1 MRFVRLLPRQR
12 GPLLGGVAV
21 IASGI
26 GLAAMVFALVDAYVW
41 KPLPYAD
48 PDRLVSID
56 FAGRLPTP
64 GAPRVTQAELPSLA
78 SWRDRRD
85 LFEGLAAFEDGDW
98 LRIELSGRILPV
110 RTVAASRDLF
120 QVLGL
125 APRWTDPD
133 PASAWVSCR
142 LATTLSG
149 GELQAGRSARIVQDG
164 RLYVQ
169 GVLPTDFLLPE
180 PDRTFPFDVLVA
192 LPDGYV
198 MTKNG
203 ASTSWPHFVARL
215 RPGVAP
221 DVAAAALTATMP
233 GAAEVEVQVVPLMTA
248 MTVSVRGLATGA
260 LLASGLIVL
269 VCWMNVFSIALTRGL
284 YRAPEIATRAA
295 LGATPARIARLL
307 AAEGVQVALLGAVF
321 ALVVARLTLATVVG
335 VLPPQFSTLG
345 VPAMAARAAL
355 AIVLTAAIA
364 GVSWTLASILAWQF
378 GAERQTRLAAGRD
391 GRVIRLLRFGI
402 VTGQLA
408 IASVFLAGAVL
419 LGRSY
424 LNLMGVDV
432 GMSQWSETLTVAHDP
447 GLPEALWR
455 ETVDRTIAAFRRVP
469 GVRAAGA
476 SLYGFLDGRGVR
488 EGVLLD
494 ARMADYRGA
503 NIAEENMRENGLAVV
518 DSTIVTAGYFDAMG
532 LAIVAGRRSSADESD
547 AVVANETLARR
558 FFGGQS
564 PIGAALSLVSGRTVT
579 IVGVV
584 HDVRAKGITVPPRP
598 AVYEVG
604 ASNWRRGTV
613 TYVVSFGDA
622 AQARTGW
629 RNVVQQVDRMA
640 VVLDS
645 GSVGDRLN
653 RSIRDRTFAAL
664 VVSLFA
670 LATIVVTALGLAGIV
685 AYTVVRR
692 THDIAVRLAIG
703 AGRRR
708 VVVLV
713 VRDALAA
720 GTCGVIGGLIAS
732 IWLSRGLDSL
742 LFGIRPADVAT
753 LLLAGASL
761 LGIVLGAALVPA
773 MRAARIEPATALRI
787 D

>member
-21 IASGI
+21 IAAGV

-56 FAGRLPTP
+56 FAARLPTP
-64 GAPRVTQAELPSLA
+64 GAPRVTQADLPSLV

-85 LFEGLAAFEDGDW
+85 LFEDLAAFEDRDW
-98 LRIELSGRILPV
+98 LRVELSGRILPV

-133 PASAWVSCR
+133 PASAWVSRR

-149 GELQAGRSARIVQDG
+149 GELQSGQSARIVPDG

-169 GVLPTDFLLPE
+169 GVLPPDFLLPE
-180 PDRTFPFDVLVA
+180 PDRTLPPDVLVE
-192 LPDGYV
+192 LPDGPV

-203 ASTSWPHFVARL
+203 ASTSWPRFVARL
-215 RPGVAP
+215 RAGVAP
-221 DVAAAALTATMP
+221 DVAAAALSATMP
-233 GAAEVEVQVVPLMTA
+233 SGEAVQVTPLTTA
-248 MTVSVRGLATGA
+248 MTARVRALATGA
-260 LLASGLIVL
+260 LLASGLIVV

-284 YRAPEIATRAA
+284 YRAPEIATRTA
-295 LGATPARIARLL
+295 LGATPIRIVRLL
-307 AAEGVQVALLGAVF
+307 AAEGAQMALFGAVF

-335 VLPPQFSTLG
+335 VLPPQFATLG
-345 VPAMAARAAL
+345 VPAVTSRVAL

-378 GAERQTRLAAGRD
+378 GGERQTRLAAGRD

-408 IASVFLAGAVL
+408 VSSVFLAGAIL

-424 LNLMGVDV
+424 LNLMGIDV
-432 GMSQWSETLTVAHDP
+432 GMNRWSETLTVAHDP
-447 GLPEALWR
+447 GLPDALWR
-455 ETVDRTIAAFRRVP
+455 ETVDRTIAAFRRMP

-476 SLYGFLDGRGVR
+476 SRFGFLDGRGAQRLVH
-488 EGVLLD
+488 LD
-494 ARMADYRGA
+494 ARMADYLGA
-503 NIAEENMRENGLAVV
+503 NDVDEIMRARGIASV
-518 DSTIVTAGYFDAMG
+518 DSTIVTDGYFDAMG
-532 LAIVAGRRSSADESD
+532 LAIVAGRHPRAEESD
-547 AVVANETLARR
+547 AVVANETLARQ
-558 FFGGQS
+558 FFGDQS
-564 PIGAALSLVSGRTVT
+564 PIGATLSLAGGKSVT

-584 HDVRAKGITVPPRP
+584 RDVRAKGITVPPRP
-598 AVYEVG
+598 ALYEVDD
-604 ASNWRRGTV
+604 SNWGRGTV

-645 GSVGDRLN
+645 GSVGDRLD
-653 RSIRDRTFAAL
+653 RSIRDRTFATL

-670 LATIVVTALGLAGIV
+670 FATIVVTALGLAGIV

-708 VVVLV
+708 VIALV

-720 GTCGVIGGLIAS
+720 GTCGVVGGLIAS

-742 LFGIRPADVAT
+742 LFGVRPADLAM
-753 LLLAGASL
+753 LLLSGVSL
-761 LGIVLGAALVPA
+761 LGIVLGAAIVPA
-773 MRAARIEPATALRI
+773 LRAARIEPATALRM

>member
-1 MRFVRLLPRQR
+1 MRFGRLLPTQR

-21 IASGI
+21 IAAGV
-26 GLAAMVFALVDAYVW
+26 GLAAMVFALADAYVW

-64 GAPRVTQAELPSLA
+64 GAPRVTQADLPSLA
-78 SWRDRRD
+78 SWRARRD
-85 LFEGLAAFEDGDW
+85 LFEDLAAFEDRDW
-98 LRIELSGRILPV
+98 LRVELSGRILPV

-133 PASAWVSCR
+133 PASAWVSRR

-149 GELQAGRSARIVQDG
+149 GELQAGRSARIVPDG

-180 PDRTFPFDVLVA
+180 PDRTLPPDVLVA
-192 LPDGYV
+192 LQDGPV

-203 ASTSWPHFVARL
+203 ASTTWPRFVARL

-221 DVAAAALTATMP
+221 DVAAAALSATMP
-233 GAAEVEVQVVPLMTA
+233 GSEEVQVTPLGTA
-248 MTVSVRGLATGA
+248 MTARVRALATGA

-284 YRAPEIATRAA
+284 YRAPEIATRTA
-295 LGATPARIARLL
+295 LGATPTRIVRLL
-307 AAEGVQVALLGAVF
+307 AAEGVQVALFGS
-321 ALVVARLTLATVVG
+321 ALAAIVARLTLATVVG

-345 VPAMAARAAL
+345 VPAMTARVAL
-355 AIVLTAAIA
+355 AIVLTAAIG

-378 GAERQTRLAAGRD
+378 GTERQTRLAAGRD

-408 IASVFLAGAVL
+408 VASVFLAGAML

-432 GMSQWSETLTVAHDP
+432 GMNQWSETLTVAHDP
-447 GLPEALWR
+447 GLPDALWR
-455 ETVDRTIAAFRRVP
+455 ETVDRTIAAFRRMP
-469 GVRAAGA
+469 GVRAVGA
-476 SLYGFLDGRGVR
+476 SLFGFLDGRGAQRLVH
-488 EGVLLD
+488 LD
-494 ARMADYRGA
+494 ARMAGYRGTNDA
-503 NIAEENMRENGLAVV
+503 DEIMRTRGSAFV
-518 DSTIVTAGYFDAMG
+518 DSTVVTDGYFDAMG
-532 LAIVAGRRSSADESD
+532 LAIVTGRRPSADEGE

-564 PIGAALSLVSGRTVT
+564 PIGAALSLVGGRTVT

-584 HDVRAKGITVPPRP
+584 HDVRARGLTVPARP
-598 AVYEVG
+598 AIYEVG
-604 ASNWRRGTV
+604 ASNWRRGMV
-613 TYVVSFGDA
+613 TYVVSFGDE

-629 RNVVQQVDRMA
+629 RNVLQQVDRMA

-645 GSVGDRLN
+645 GSVGDRLG
-653 RSIRDRTFAAL
+653 RLIRDRTFAAL

-670 LATIVVTALGLAGIV
+670 LATIVVTALGLAGVV

-692 THDIAVRLAIG
+692 THDIAIRLAIG

-708 VVVLV
+708 VVALV

-742 LFGIRPADVAT
+742 LFGVRPADTAM
-753 LLLAGASL
+753 LLLSGASL
-761 LGIVLGAALVPA
+761 LGIVLGAAVVPA